1 MGEYDF
7 TLGIDLAC
15 NAAHVATLADAT
27 GRLVWSNHRFQTTA
41 AELGR
46 LWSKVPVGSSTAAG
60 DGAHPERMG
69 AVGGLV

>member
-1 MGEYDF
+1 MGEHNF

-46 LWSKVPVGSSTAAG
+46 LWSKVPVELDCSW
-60 DGAHPERMG
+60 
-69 AVGGLV
+69 